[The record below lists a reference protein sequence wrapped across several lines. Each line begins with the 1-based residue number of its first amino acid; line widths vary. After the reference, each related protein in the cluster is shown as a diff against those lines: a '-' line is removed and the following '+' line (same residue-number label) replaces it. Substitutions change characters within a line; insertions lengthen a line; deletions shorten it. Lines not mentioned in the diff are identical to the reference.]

1 MKSDLGDLF
10 AIFPDL
16 PRGSRRPVQDRVQ
29 DIRARAGAVRRR
41 LEENARARKRQAERV
56 SEMWRRRIGRR

>member
-16 PRGSRRPVQDRVQ
+16 PRGSRQPVEDRVE

-41 LEENARARKRQAERV
+41 MEENARARKQQAERV
-56 SEMWRRRIGRR
+56 SAMWKRRIGRR